1 MLDHRLENAL
11 RTYLQEQ
18 HPAHDVEIRNG
29 ELVVVSPHDLVS
41 STIVMRLGRSI
52 AQFVDDRALGHVFE
66 SNGGF
71 RYADGDL
78 LAPDISYI
86 SRARL
91 PRVPRTF
98 AEATPELV
106 VEIQS
111 STQRAA
117 AVRAK
122 LALLLEKGSTVGLY
136 VDPGTHRIEVH
147 RRGADVVVLGDA
159 DTLEIPDVLPG
170 LLVRV
175 CDIWPPDYD

>member
-1 MLDHRLENAL
+1 MLYHGLEDAV

-41 STIVMRLGRSI
+41 SRVVIRLSRLLEE
-52 AQFVDDRALGHVFE
+52 FVDEHALGHVFD

-78 LAPDISYI
+78 MAPDISYI

-91 PRVPRTF
+91 PRVPRSF

-106 VEIQS
+106 IEIQS
-111 STQRAA
+111 STQRPA

-122 LALLLEKGSTVGLY
+122 LRLLLEKGSTVGLY
-136 VDPGTHRIEVH
+136 IDPGTHRIEIH
-147 RRGADVVVLGDA
+147 RVGNDIVVLGDA
-159 DTLEIPDVLPG
+159 DLLEIPDVLPG
-170 LLVRV
+170 LRVRIAA
-175 CDIWPPDYD
+175 IWPPDYD